1 MPVSD
6 DYLAYARDLLRDF
19 EPITTRRMFGGV
31 GIYSGERFFAMLADD
46 QLYLKADDVNRA
58 AFERE
63 GLAPF
68 TYARK
73 DGRSATMSYYPP
85 PAAALDDPEALRPWV
100 EGALAAA
107 GRAVK

>member
-19 EPITTRRMFGGV
+19 EPLTTRRMFGGV
-31 GIYSGERFFAMLADD
+31 GVYSGGRFFAVLADD
-46 QLYLKADDVNRA
+46 QLYLKADDLNRPD
-58 AFERE
+58 FERE

-73 DGRSATMSYYPP
+73 DGRSAAMSYYPP
-85 PAAALDDPEALRPWV
+85 PAAALDEPEALRPWV
-100 EGALAAA
+100 ERALAAA
-107 GRAVK
+107 GRAAK